1 MKCGI
6 KWVCFKWGSLYKIL
20 YYYQTICVYFCV
32 KVKVS
37 VLFWIRNGISHCD
50 KRYDYHQVESKSKWG
65 FYFLL
70 VAIFSGEKNKYTESK
85 ER

>member
-6 KWVCFKWGSLYKIL
+6 KWASFKWGRLYKIL

-37 VLFWIRNGISHCD
+37 VLFWIKNRIAHCD
-50 KRYDYHQVESKSKWG
+50 KGYEYNQVKSKSKRG
-65 FYFLL
+65 FYFLM
-70 VAIFSGEKNKYTESK
+70 VAIFYEEKNKYTESE